1 MKLLE
6 KILVPVKVN
15 QMAHDQLDTA
25 IELSKKFGSKLLLLQ
40 VLPSEAR
47 TQKVKV
53 LIEEYVDK
61 DFEQITAYVGQNNI
75 TVEKIIAYGNM
86 FEKILSTAE
95 EENVNLILIPND
107 FQLTENNQSVDY
119 LVEKLIRKSEKP
131 VWVVKENSG
140 KIPANVMCPIDYSDS
155 SRRALTNAIKIA
167 RIFKAKLYLT
177 NVFEPLEEVYSLRYK
192 VDYDDENTALEK
204 ENRNNFNA
212 FINNFS
218 FVDVDYEQVIL
229 QGKPHKKIID
239 FASDKNIDVIFIGAT
254 GKTFF
259 QRLLL
264 GSVTELVI
272 RDLPCSVVITKSE
285 NILNLKM
292 EKDISDIERLMA
304 NAKKLEEAG
313 FYDDSIQQLNLCLK
327 INDLHL
333 PAIYALARIYD
344 KVGDND
350 LANDYEQKGEEILR
364 RLWDKKIELEIRK
377 TKDYE

>member
-1 MKLLE
+1 ME

-15 QMAHDQLDTA
+15 QMANDQLDTA
-25 IELSKKFGSKLLLLQ
+25 IELSKKFGSKLLLLH

-47 TQKVKV
+47 TPKVKV
-53 LIEEYVDK
+53 LIEEYVEK
-61 DFEQITAYVGQNNI
+61 DFEQITSYVGKNNI
-75 TVEKIIAYGNM
+75 TAEKIIAYGNM

-95 EENVNLILIPND
+95 EEDVNLILIPND
-107 FQLTENNQSVDY
+107 FQLTDNNQSVDY

-131 VWVVKENSG
+131 VWVVKEQSG
-140 KIPANVMCPIDYSDS
+140 IVPAKVMCPIDYSDA

-177 NVFEPLEEVYSLRYK
+177 NVFEPLEEVYSMRYK
-192 VDYDDENTALEK
+192 VDYDEENTALEK
-204 ENRNNFNA
+204 ENRDNFNA

-218 FVDVDYEQVIL
+218 FVDVDYEQLIL
-229 QGKPHKKIID
+229 HGKPHKKIID
-239 FASDKNIDVIFIGAT
+239 FAIDNNIDVIFIGAT

-304 NAKKLEEAG
+304 NAKKLEETG
-313 FYDDSIQQLNLCLK
+313 FYNDSIQQLNLCLK

-333 PAIYALARIYD
+333 PAIYALARVYD
-344 KVGDND
+344 KIGNTD
-350 LANDYEQKGEEILR
+350 LANDYEQKGEEILK

>member
-15 QMAHDQLDTA
+15 KMANNQLDMA
-25 IELSKKFGSKLLLLQ
+25 VELSKKFGSKLFLLH

-47 TQKVKV
+47 SQNVRI

-61 DFEQITAYVGQNNI
+61 DFEKVINYVSDKGVSVQKVI
-75 TVEKIIAYGNM
+75 RYGNM
-86 FEKILSTAE
+86 FEQILSTAE
-95 EENVNLILIPND
+95 EQNVNLILIPND
-107 FQLTENNQSVDY
+107 FHLTDNNQSVDY

-131 VWVVKENSG
+131 VWVVKENSQG
-140 KIPANVMCPIDYSDS
+140 VPARVLCPIDYSDA

-167 RIFKAKLYLT
+167 RIFKAKLFVT
-177 NVFEPLEEVYSLRYK
+177 NVFESLEDVYSLRYK
-192 VDYDDENTALEK
+192 VDYEEENAALEQ
-204 ENRNNFNA
+204 ENRDNFAA
-212 FINNFS
+212 FIKNFS

-229 QGKPHKKIID
+229 KGKPYKKIIE
-239 FASDKNIDVIFIGAT
+239 FASDKKADVLFIGAT

-285 NILNLKM
+285 NILNLKI
-292 EKDISDIERLMA
+292 EKDISDIERLMD
-304 NAKKLEEAG
+304 NAKNLEEAG
-313 FYDDSIQQLNLCLK
+313 FYEDGIEQLKLCLK

-333 PAIYALARIYD
+333 PALYAIVKLYQKIG
-344 KVGDND
+344 KED
-350 LANDYEQKGEEILR
+350 LAKTFNHKAEEILK
-364 RLWDKKIELEIRK
+364 RLWNKKIELEIRRGL
-377 TKDYE
+377 D

>member
-15 QMAHDQLDTA
+15 QMANNQLDMA
-25 IELSKKFGSKLLLLQ
+25 IQLSKKFGSKLLLLH
-40 VLPSEAR
+40 VLPAEAR

-53 LIEEYVDK
+53 LIEEYVEK
-61 DFEQITAYVGQNNI
+61 DFEKITNYISEHNVDG
-75 TVEKIIAYGNM
+75 EKIIAYGNM

-95 EENVNLILIPND
+95 EQNVNLILMPND
-107 FQLTENNQSVDY
+107 FQMAENNQPVDY

-131 VWVVKENSG
+131 VWVVKENANEV
-140 KIPANVMCPIDYSDS
+140 PASVMCPIDYSDA

-167 RIFKAKLYLT
+167 RIFKSKLYVS

-192 VDYDDENTALEK
+192 VDYDEENAALET
-204 ENRNNFNA
+204 ENKANFKA
-212 FINNFS
+212 FLDKFS
-218 FVDVDYEQVIL
+218 FVDVDYEKVIL
-229 QGKPHKKIID
+229 KGKPHKQIID
-239 FASDKNIDVIFIGAT
+239 FAGEKKVDVLFIGAT

-304 NAKKLEEAG
+304 NAKRLEEAG
-313 FYDDSIQQLNLCLK
+313 FYDDSIQQLTLCLK
-327 INDLHL
+327 TNDLHL
-333 PAIYALARIYD
+333 PAIYALARLYD
-344 KVGDND
+344 KIGMVD
-350 LANDYEQKGEEILR
+350 LAKEYEQKGEEILK
-364 RLWDKKIELEIRK
+364 RLWNKKIELEIRK
-377 TKDYE
+377 GNSRD